1 MTTTPFA
8 HSSIPSEPSDVS
20 LELSP
25 EAPPEA
31 PLDLNPVRPGVKRLS
46 PRMIA
51 GLGCLGLFILTV
63 AFVYG
68 FGGRPRSRGAARQP
82 TPAFTPASENVID
95 TALTR
100 LPEDYSFDVQDYLA
114 PAPPPAPE
122 APNGNPSDSGQ
133 FPGAGAEAAALETR
147 QRQLERLRQ
156 QLEEAMDSP
165 LVFRGVETQR
175 LDATAVNT
183 GTSAYAGRLADDGA
197 ASVSEP
203 LTEDGFL
210 TLRRSPASDGLLTA
224 SSPYEIKAGTI
235 LPGAMLTGIHS
246 DLPGVITGQITEHVY
261 DSVSGSHLLIPQGSR
276 LIGRYSSLVGTG
288 QDRVLIAWDRIIL
301 PNGDSMALPTVPGT
315 DALGRSGLADRVD
328 YHVGRIGLATVLS
341 TAIAYVGNIGR
352 DTDSENDVVG
362 ETVAQQASQLG
373 QRIIDRELDL
383 PPTVTVRPGTRFNV
397 FVSEDLIL
405 KPYTASG
412 E

>member
-1 MTTTPFA
+1 MTTTPSA
-8 HSSIPSEPSDVS
+8 HSSIP
-20 LELSP
+20 P
-25 EAPPEA
+25 EALPETPPEA

-68 FGGRPRSRGAARQP
+68 FGGRPRSGGAARQP
-82 TPAFTPASENVID
+82 VPAFTPASENVID

-114 PAPPPAPE
+114 PAPPPTPE
-122 APNGNPSDSGQ
+122 APSEDPSDSGQ
-133 FPGAGAEAAALETR
+133 IPGADPAEAAVLETR

-175 LDATAVNT
+175 DDAAAIN
-183 GTSAYAGRLADDGA
+183 GRASPNARRLTDGEAD
-197 ASVSEP
+197 SSSEP
-203 LTEDGFL
+203 LTEDGFI
-210 TLRRSPASDGLLTA
+210 TRRRSPASGGLLA
-224 SSPYEIKAGTI
+224 APSPYEIKAGTI
-235 LPGAMLTGIHS
+235 LPATLLTAIHS
-246 DLPGVITGQITEHVY
+246 DLPGVITGQVTEHVY
-261 DSVSGSHLLIPQGSR
+261 DSVSGAHLLIPQGSR

-288 QDRVLIAWDRIIL
+288 QNRVLIAWDRIIL
-301 PNGDSMALPTVPGT
+301 PNGDSLELPTVPGA
-315 DALGRSGLADRVD
+315 DALGRSGLSDRVD

-397 FVSEDLIL
+397 LVSEDLIL
-405 KPYTASG
+405 KPYIEPSK
-412 E
+412 